1 MSHEINAFRAHGRSV
16 AKRGFLFRQRARGR
30 WTDGGEK
37 SWAMYRIHQ
46 LHEKLVVSLFT
57 KKIGGWW
64 GYWGSGFELPWLKM
78 LDTSTRPDLGGLGLP
93 RRNTGDSVRCFSGP
107 SLGQK
112 FVAFLFL
119 LSGWLFPF
127 VSIEFSKKKSW
138 DDFIKHSTCM

>member
-78 LDTSTRPDLGGLGLP
+78 LDTSTRPDLGRPGIAP
-93 RRNTGDSVRCFSGP
+93 SKHRRFGPLLFGTFSWPEIRGV
-107 SLGQK
+107 S
-112 FVAFLFL
+112 FLVE
-119 LSGWLFPF
+119 WLVVPIRF
-127 VSIEFSKKKSW
+127 
-138 DDFIKHSTCM
+138 H